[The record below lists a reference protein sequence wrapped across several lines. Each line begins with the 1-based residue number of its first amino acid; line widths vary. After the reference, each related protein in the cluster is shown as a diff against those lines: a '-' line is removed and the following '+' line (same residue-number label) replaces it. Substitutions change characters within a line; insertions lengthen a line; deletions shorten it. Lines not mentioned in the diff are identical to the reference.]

1 MTKLNRMFRK
11 AGGLAADEKG
21 TTAMEYAII
30 AAGIAV
36 VIVVA
41 VNLVGT
47 NLLPYY
53 ERVAAAFN

>member
-1 MTKLNRMFRK
+1 
-11 AGGLAADEKG
+11 
-21 TTAMEYAII
+21 MEYAII